1 MELKRRLIHRS
12 FLARFL
18 GAAAMGSAMLVAADT
33 AAAFALGN
41 PGMSTPSPAPAPQGT
56 PPKDSKKP
64 KADDEDHHK
73 NRDPNWDVLEGLGG
87 LNVGGPGRRPS
98 PYLPA
103 DPTGA
108 GTAGD
113 EAAAN
118 DAVAAAA
125 RARASRPNSN
135 IDMPDAMRA
144 ERCENNRRRIA
155 ELEQL
160 IGSFETYFFAIK
172 IAENRSEELFRD
184 LPASSAQ
191 YAVALA
197 EVKELKTGMAQL
209 GDMADLERQLTAH
222 RNNLIALDC
231 P

>member
-1 MELKRRLIHRS
+1 MEIKRRVNHRS
-12 FLARFL
+12 FLARLL
-18 GAAAMGSAMLVAADT
+18 GAAAMGGAMLVAADA

-41 PGMSTPSPAPAPQGT
+41 PGMTSPAPPPPPQNA

-98 PYLPA
+98 TEIPA
-103 DPTGA
+103 EATGA

-118 DAVAAAA
+118 DAVAAAV
-125 RARASRPNSN
+125 RARESRPKSN
-135 IDMPDAMRA
+135 IDMSDAMRA

-160 IGSFETYFFAIK
+160 LGSFETYFFAIK

-209 GDMADLERQLTAH
+209 GNFADLQRQLTDH
-222 RNNLIALDC
+222 RNNLIALGC
-231 P
+231 N